1 MVEPGDSFG
10 VFLGLMLM
18 WNRMGVGDDIAGDS
32 GSAVDGG
39 PATRIAAVL
48 DAERCESVGEVS
60 AVKSNTI
67 CVGDIGAYGRN
78 VFD

>member
-1 MVEPGDSFG
+1 MESDG
-10 VFLGLMLM
+10 
-18 WNRMGVGDDIAGDS
+18 RRTDDIAGDP

-67 CVGDIGAYGRN
+67 WVGDIGAYGRN

>member
-1 MVEPGDSFG
+1 MVETGDSFG
-10 VFLGLMLM
+10 
-18 WNRMGVGDDIAGDS
+18 GVSWPDAETESDGRRTDDIAGDP

-60 AVKSNTI
+60 DVKSK
-67 CVGDIGAYGRN
+67 IGRAH
-78 VFD
+78 V